1 MSDDRIYLMILK
13 KQKIRG
19 SNRNGESQSNQ
30 AENNRSYYH
39 RLTKLQTLNK
49 IMDMYMMSKL
59 SSINSVCNF
68 IDKDT

>member
-49 IMDMYMMSKL
+49 IMDMYYVYDVQIIEYKFCM
-59 SSINSVCNF
+59 
-68 IDKDT
+68 